1 GEDRDLGLLEA
12 LLRERRAEFPDPGQ
26 VDAMLSEIARR
37 RARCLR
43 RARKRVRAVL
53 SPKAGRIRAL
63 VMRGK

>member
-1 GEDRDLGLLEA
+1 ML
-12 LLRERRAEFPDPGQ
+12 AE
-26 VDAMLSEIARR
+26 VARR

-43 RARKRVRAVL
+43 RARKRVRTVL